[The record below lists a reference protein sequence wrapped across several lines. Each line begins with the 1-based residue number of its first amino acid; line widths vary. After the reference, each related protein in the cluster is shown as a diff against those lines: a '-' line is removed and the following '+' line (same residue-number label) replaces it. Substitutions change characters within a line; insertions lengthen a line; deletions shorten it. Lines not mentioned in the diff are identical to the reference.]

1 MTVTD
6 AKMTEPEIKDWLSTL
21 APTTA
26 GRIKMIADL
35 LRHANGDGM
44 SPEDRTICRTVLG
57 RLQAGEEITPELN
70 VTSPRVKWVGDE
82 DDWGRE

>member
-1 MTVTD
+1 
-6 AKMTEPEIKDWLSTL
+6 MTEPEIKAWLSTL

-26 GRIKMIADL
+26 GRITMLAHL
-35 LRHANGDGM
+35 LRHANGDEM
-44 SPEDRTICRTVLG
+44 SPEDRTVCRTVLG
-57 RLQAGEEITPELN
+57 RLQAGEEITPERN

>member
-1 MTVTD
+1 
-6 AKMTEPEIKDWLSTL
+6 MTEPEIKAWLSTL

-26 GRIKMIADL
+26 GRIQMLAHL
-35 LRHANGDGM
+35 LRHANGDEM

-57 RLQAGEEITPELN
+57 RLQGGEEIVPEVRPSTP
-70 VTSPRVKWVGDE
+70 RAKWMGDE